1 MEPEST
7 LLSVA
12 DAARRLNRST
22 EQVRRYLREGR
33 LKGQRLGGQWFID
46 RATLDTFAEAATT
59 RKSFVDRLAPA
70 SALNPLD
77 DVIAIG
83 DGPSANIGQGKTSY
97 RAAAIGARS

>member
-46 RATLDTFAEAATT
+46 RTVLDAFADAVTT
-59 RKSFVDRLAPA
+59 PKTFVDRLTPA
-70 SALNPLD
+70 SDLKPFD

-83 DGPSANIGQGKTSY
+83 DGPGANIGQGKPAY
-97 RAAAIGARS
+97 RAAALGVR